1 MIETTQQSTTYPQP
15 VHSAAAAREE
25 LSLRIFDLA
34 DALSEQAKAVRSIA
48 EHVETGRPL
57 QYYDGATFTA
67 AEAVSWVTE
76 ALAAITARAN
86 LSELVRGAAM
96 HDVHVARAAE
106 ANWLI
111 SRSERYY
118 VQTLNATLAAPP
130 DNREDYHRWTG
141 MCSAYAEVDRAVRER
156 HGFSEHALRNKA
168 WRSVN
173 GVYSDAEVAQ
183 MHKGDS
189 AADDE

>member
-1 MIETTQQSTTYPQP
+1 MTETTQQSTTYPQP

-34 DALSEQAKAVRSIA
+34 DALTQQAKSVRSIA
-48 EHVETGRPL
+48 EHVEAGQPL
-57 QYYDGATFTA
+57 QYHDGATFTA
-67 AEAVSWVTE
+67 AEAVSWVAE
-76 ALAAITARAN
+76 ALAAITARAD

-96 HDVHVARAAE
+96 HDVHIARAAE

-111 SRSERYY
+111 SRSERDY
-118 VQTLNATLAAPP
+118 VSALNATLAAPP

-141 MCSAYAEVDRAVRER
+141 MCQAYAEVDRAVRER
-156 HGFSEHALRNKA
+156 HSFPEHMLRSKE

-183 MHKGDS
+183 MHKGDE
-189 AADDE
+189 ARRDG